1 MGRVSDSILLSISD
15 CKTSL
20 AMWTRIRDMHIS
32 VNISQL
38 IYDANSEIHN
48 LRWDG
53 SEPIAEHIGRI
64 RTLSRMLATYGK
76 PLGSD
81 DLCSAHRYPGGIPTV
96 STVLKSLPLASTMEI
111 RGHQRLRPQHSDSML
126 LRIPDA
132 LDGTRGDPNRHPS
145 SQPGV
150 RLMVFAN

>member
-1 MGRVSDSILLSISD
+1 MSDEREPVKILSDPVGYTMWEIRTRGVLMGEKVWSIVDGTEPQSSGAIGLTPGTTPLAGPYAPTYTPDPGKSWLARDQKAQSIIMGRVSDSILLSISD
-15 CKTSL
+15 CTTSS

-64 RTLSRMLATYGK
+64 RTLSRMLA
-76 PLGSD
+76 
-81 DLCSAHRYPGGIPTV
+81 
-96 STVLKSLPLASTMEI
+96 
-111 RGHQRLRPQHSDSML
+111 
-126 LRIPDA
+126 
-132 LDGTRGDPNRHPS
+132 
-145 SQPGV
+145 
-150 RLMVFAN
+150 